1 MYLSKVGLMLL
12 YIILRKMLFITG
24 LMQDVENANFTSWF
38 LAVPGLCLENALV
51 LMGVI
56 SHNIIDCT
64 FAAVNRSK
72 S

>member
-24 LMQDVENANFTSWF
+24 LMQDVENAGFTSWF

-56 SHNIIDCT
+56 RVT
-64 FAAVNRSK
+64 T
-72 S
+72 